1 VRRIPW
7 DDPTEA
13 IPAFLTIVIM
23 PLSVSITEGV
33 AFGVVSY
40 VGLKVAAG
48 QGRGVH
54 GLLYA
59 FALLFLLRYA
69 FLLR

>member
-1 VRRIPW
+1 
-7 DDPTEA
+7 
-13 IPAFLTIVIM
+13 M

>member
-1 VRRIPW
+1 
-7 DDPTEA
+7 
-13 IPAFLTIVIM
+13 VIGDAVTAV
-23 PLSVSITEGV
+23 LYSTL